1 MNSTPEL
8 AEQVNELRWLV
19 CELGNERDALATTPY
34 PQVHRFLM
42 HNLTRR
48 ITKVAQATGER
59 LSQFTPTPV
68 ACPEVQPI
76 EQQSA

>member
-8 AEQVNELRWLV
+8 AKQVNELRWLV

-34 PQVHRFLM
+34 PPGASLSHAQPDQAH
-42 HNLTRR
+42 
-48 ITKVAQATGER
+48 IKVAQATGER

>member
-48 ITKVAQATGER
+48 ISR
-59 LSQFTPTPV
+59 LLKPRVNASVNLHPLP
-68 ACPEVQPI
+68 
-76 EQQSA
+76 